1 MNTALLTGSSLAMS
15 AISMAFQVWLAGR
28 IGSAGIGLYQLVL
41 SVAFLC
47 TTFAVSGI
55 RFAATRLVSEE
66 LGHER
71 SWSVAAAMRRCFAY
85 SLFFGLSAMAVL
97 FSFAEPIGFLWI
109 GDARTVKSLKLIA
122 FSMPFLSLSSVMSG
136 YFTACGRVWKPT
148 VVHLGE
154 QLITIGFVAYFL
166 SHSPAGDI
174 EKNCAAVMLGNVCG
188 DVISFVCMLLFYLTD
203 RHSVRDY
210 SAQKLKLTSRMLKV
224 ALPLAVS
231 AYARSALSTLE
242 HLLVPRGLKAA
253 GFSADRALSGYGVIQ
268 GMVLPIVSFPACI
281 LMALAELI
289 IPELTEAQVRGNDGD
304 ISKTVS
310 SLIKKGL
317 GYSSA
322 VALVLFVFADKL
334 GVRIYSS
341 PEAGDYLRLLA
352 PLIPIMYT
360 DMVADGCLKGLGQQL
375 WCMGIN
381 LLDALLGVLLVWQ
394 VLPVFA
400 LKGYICIIYFNECLN
415 FALSIMRLRKVTK
428 IRLFSFLFYPEASCR
443 PCAAAARYAY
453 KATWLAA

>member
-1 MNTALLTGSSLAMS
+1 MVNRKRLIMNTALLTGSSLAMS

-166 SHSPAGDI
+166 AHSPVGDI

-188 DVISFVCMLLFYLTD
+188 DMISFVCMLLFYLTD
-203 RHSVRDY
+203 HHSVRDY

-310 SLIKKGL
+310 LLIKKGL

-428 IRLFSFLFYPEASCR
+428 IRLFS
-443 PCAAAARYAY
+443 
-453 KATWLAA
+453 

>member
-1 MNTALLTGSSLAMS
+1 MVNRKRLIMNTALLTGSSLAMS

-166 SHSPAGDI
+166 AHSPAGDI

-289 IPELTEAQVRGNDGD
+289 IPELTEAQVRGNDSD

-310 SLIKKGL
+310 LLIKKGL

-428 IRLFSFLFYPEASCR
+428 IRLFS
-443 PCAAAARYAY
+443 
-453 KATWLAA
+453 

>member
-1 MNTALLTGSSLAMS
+1 MVNRKRLIMNTALLTGSSLAMS

-85 SLFFGLSAMAVL
+85 SLFFGLSSLVVL
-97 FSFAEPIGFLWI
+97 WTFAEPIGFLWI

-148 VVHLGE
+148 AVHLGE
-154 QLITIGFVAYFL
+154 QLITIGFVAFFL
-166 SHSPAGDI
+166 THSPAGDI

-203 RHSVRDY
+203 RHSVRDC

-268 GMVLPIVSFPACI
+268 GMVLPILSFPACI

-289 IPELTEAQVRGNDGD
+289 IPELTEAQVRGNNKD

-322 VALVLFVFADKL
+322 VALVLFIFADKL

-360 DMVADGCLKGLGQQL
+360 DMVADGCLKGLGQKL
-375 WCMGIN
+375 WCIGIN

-415 FALSIMRLRKVTK
+415 FALSIMRLGKVTK
-428 IRLFSFLFYPEASCR
+428 IRLFS
-443 PCAAAARYAY
+443 
-453 KATWLAA
+453 

>member
-1 MNTALLTGSSLAMS
+1 MVNRKRLIMNTALLTGSSLAMS

-166 SHSPAGDI
+166 THSPAGDI

-310 SLIKKGL
+310 LLIKKGL

-415 FALSIMRLRKVTK
+415 FALSIMRLRKVTR
-428 IRLFSFLFYPEASCR
+428 IRLFS
-443 PCAAAARYAY
+443 
-453 KATWLAA
+453 

>member
-1 MNTALLTGSSLAMS
+1 MVNRKRLIMNTALLTGSSLAMS
-15 AISMAFQVWLAGR
+15 AISMAFQVWLAAR

-71 SWSVAAAMRRCFAY
+71 SWSVAAAMRSCFAY
-85 SLFFGLSAMAVL
+85 SLFFGLSALTVL
-97 FSFAEPIGFLWI
+97 WSFAEPIGFLWI
-109 GDARTVKSLKLIA
+109 GDARTVRSLKLIA
-122 FSMPFLSLSSVMSG
+122 FSMPFMSLSSVMSG

-154 QLITIGFVAYFL
+154 QLITIGFVAFFL
-166 SHSPAGDI
+166 THSPAGDI

-188 DVISFVCMLLFYLTD
+188 DVISFVYMLLFYLTD

-268 GMVLPIVSFPACI
+268 GMVLPILSFPACI

-289 IPELTEAQVRGNDGD
+289 IPELTEAQVRGNEGD

-322 VALVLFVFADKL
+322 VALVLFIFADKL

-400 LKGYICIIYFNECLN
+400 LNGYIGIIYFNECLN
-415 FALSIMRLRKVTK
+415 FALSIKRLGKVTK
-428 IRLFSFLFYPEASCR
+428 IRLFS
-443 PCAAAARYAY
+443 
-453 KATWLAA
+453 

>member
-97 FSFAEPIGFLWI
+97 FSFAEPVGFLWI

-166 SHSPAGDI
+166 AHSPAGDI

-268 GMVLPIVSFPACI
+268 GMVLPILSFPACI

-310 SLIKKGL
+310 LLIKKGL

-428 IRLFSFLFYPEASCR
+428 IRLLS
-443 PCAAAARYAY
+443 
-453 KATWLAA
+453 

>member
-1 MNTALLTGSSLAMS
+1 MVNRKRLIMNTALLTGSSLAMS
-15 AISMAFQVWLAGR
+15 AISMAFQVWLAAR

-85 SLFFGLSAMAVL
+85 SLFFGLSALTVL
-97 FSFAEPIGFLWI
+97 WSFAEPIGFLWI
-109 GDARTVKSLKLIA
+109 GDARTVRSLKLIA
-122 FSMPFLSLSSVMSG
+122 FSMPFMSLSSVMSG

-154 QLITIGFVAYFL
+154 QLITIGFVAFFL
-166 SHSPAGDI
+166 THSPAGDI

-188 DVISFVCMLLFYLTD
+188 DAISFVCMLLFYLTD

-268 GMVLPIVSFPACI
+268 GMVLPILSFPACI

-289 IPELTEAQVRGNDGD
+289 IPELTEAQVRGNSDD

-322 VALVLFVFADKL
+322 VALALFIFADKL

-400 LKGYICIIYFNECLN
+400 LKGYICIIYFNECVN
-415 FALSIMRLRKVTK
+415 FALSIKRLGKVTK
-428 IRLFSFLFYPEASCR
+428 IRLFS
-443 PCAAAARYAY
+443 
-453 KATWLAA
+453 

>member
-1 MNTALLTGSSLAMS
+1 MVNRKRLIMNTALLTGSSLAMS

-85 SLFFGLSAMAVL
+85 SLFFGLSAMTVL

-166 SHSPAGDI
+166 AHSPAGDI

-310 SLIKKGL
+310 LLIKKGL

-428 IRLFSFLFYPEASCR
+428 IRLFS
-443 PCAAAARYAY
+443 
-453 KATWLAA
+453 

>member
-1 MNTALLTGSSLAMS
+1 MVNRKRLIMNTALLTGSSLAMS

-97 FSFAEPIGFLWI
+97 FSFAEPVGFLWI

-166 SHSPAGDI
+166 AHSPAGDI

-268 GMVLPIVSFPACI
+268 GMVLPILSFPACI

-428 IRLFSFLFYPEASCR
+428 IRLFS
-443 PCAAAARYAY
+443 
-453 KATWLAA
+453 

>member
-1 MNTALLTGSSLAMS
+1 MVNRKRLIMNTALLTGSSLAMS

-97 FSFAEPIGFLWI
+97 FSFAEPVGFLWI

-166 SHSPAGDI
+166 AHSPAGDI

-268 GMVLPIVSFPACI
+268 GMVLPMLSFPACI

-415 FALSIMRLRKVTK
+415 FALSIMRLRKVTN
-428 IRLFSFLFYPEASCR
+428 IRLFS
-443 PCAAAARYAY
+443 
-453 KATWLAA
+453 

>member
-166 SHSPAGDI
+166 AHSPAGDI

-310 SLIKKGL
+310 LLIKKGL

-394 VLPVFA
+394 VVPVFA

-428 IRLFSFLFYPEASCR
+428 IRLFS
-443 PCAAAARYAY
+443 
-453 KATWLAA
+453 

>member
-1 MNTALLTGSSLAMS
+1 MVNRKRLIMNTALLTGSSLAMS

-97 FSFAEPIGFLWI
+97 FSFAEPVGFLWI

-166 SHSPAGDI
+166 AHSPAGDI

-289 IPELTEAQVRGNDGD
+289 IPELTEAQVRGSDGD

-428 IRLFSFLFYPEASCR
+428 IRLFS
-443 PCAAAARYAY
+443 
-453 KATWLAA
+453 

>member
-1 MNTALLTGSSLAMS
+1 
-15 AISMAFQVWLAGR
+15 
-28 IGSAGIGLYQLVL
+28 
-41 SVAFLC
+41 
-47 TTFAVSGI
+47 
-55 RFAATRLVSEE
+55 
-66 LGHER
+66 
-71 SWSVAAAMRRCFAY
+71 
-85 SLFFGLSAMAVL
+85 LFFGLSSLVVL
-97 FSFAEPIGFLWI
+97 WTFAEPIGFLWI

-148 VVHLGE
+148 AVHLGE
-154 QLITIGFVAYFL
+154 QLITIGFVAFFL
-166 SHSPAGDI
+166 THSPAGDI

-203 RHSVRDY
+203 RHSVRDC
-210 SAQKLKLTSRMLKV
+210 SAQKLQLTSRMLKV

-268 GMVLPIVSFPACI
+268 GMVLPILSFPACI

-289 IPELTEAQVRGNDGD
+289 IPELTEAQVRGNNKD

-322 VALVLFVFADKL
+322 VALVLFIFADKL

-415 FALSIMRLRKVTK
+415 FALSIMRLGKVTK
-428 IRLFSFLFYPEASCR
+428 IRLFS
-443 PCAAAARYAY
+443 
-453 KATWLAA
+453 

>member
-1 MNTALLTGSSLAMS
+1 MVNRKRLIMNTALLTGSSLAMS

-166 SHSPAGDI
+166 AHSPAGDI

-310 SLIKKGL
+310 LLIKKGL

-428 IRLFSFLFYPEASCR
+428 IRPFS
-443 PCAAAARYAY
+443 
-453 KATWLAA
+453 

>member
-1 MNTALLTGSSLAMS
+1 MVNRKRLIMNTALLTGSSLAMS
-15 AISMAFQVWLAGR
+15 AISMAFQVWLAAR

-85 SLFFGLSAMAVL
+85 SLFFGLSALTVL
-97 FSFAEPIGFLWI
+97 WSFAEPIGFLWI
-109 GDARTVKSLKLIA
+109 GDARTVRSLKLIA

-154 QLITIGFVAYFL
+154 QLITIGFVAFFL
-166 SHSPAGDI
+166 THSPAGDI

-188 DVISFVCMLLFYLTD
+188 DAISFVCMLLFYLTD

-268 GMVLPIVSFPACI
+268 GMVLPILSFPACI

-289 IPELTEAQVRGNDGD
+289 IPELTEAQVRGNEGD

-322 VALVLFVFADKL
+322 VALVLFIFADKL

-400 LKGYICIIYFNECLN
+400 LKGYICIIYFNECVN
-415 FALSIMRLRKVTK
+415 FALSIKRLGKVTK
-428 IRLFSFLFYPEASCR
+428 IRLFS
-443 PCAAAARYAY
+443 
-453 KATWLAA
+453 

>member
-1 MNTALLTGSSLAMS
+1 MVNRKRLIMNTALLTGSSLAMS

-166 SHSPAGDI
+166 THSPAGDI

-394 VLPVFA
+394 VVPVFA

-428 IRLFSFLFYPEASCR
+428 IRLFS
-443 PCAAAARYAY
+443 
-453 KATWLAA
+453 

>member
-166 SHSPAGDI
+166 AHSPAGDI

-428 IRLFSFLFYPEASCR
+428 IRLFS
-443 PCAAAARYAY
+443 
-453 KATWLAA
+453 

>member
-1 MNTALLTGSSLAMS
+1 MVNRKRLIMNTALLTGSSLAMS

-166 SHSPAGDI
+166 AHSPAGDI

-268 GMVLPIVSFPACI
+268 GMVLPILSFPACI

-428 IRLFSFLFYPEASCR
+428 IRLFS
-443 PCAAAARYAY
+443 
-453 KATWLAA
+453 

>member
-1 MNTALLTGSSLAMS
+1 MVNRKRLIMNTALLTGSSLAMS

-166 SHSPAGDI
+166 AHSPAGDI

-310 SLIKKGL
+310 LLIKKGL

-394 VLPVFA
+394 VLPAFA

-428 IRLFSFLFYPEASCR
+428 IRLFS
-443 PCAAAARYAY
+443 
-453 KATWLAA
+453 

>member
-1 MNTALLTGSSLAMS
+1 MVNRKRLIMNTALLTGSSLAMS
-15 AISMAFQVWLAGR
+15 AISMAFQVWLAAR

-85 SLFFGLSAMAVL
+85 SLFFGLSALTVL
-97 FSFAEPIGFLWI
+97 WSFAEPIGFLWI
-109 GDARTVKSLKLIA
+109 GDARTVRSLKLIA
-122 FSMPFLSLSSVMSG
+122 FSMPFMSLSSVMSG

-154 QLITIGFVAYFL
+154 QLITIGFVAFFL
-166 SHSPAGDI
+166 THSPAGDI

-188 DVISFVCMLLFYLTD
+188 DAISFVCMLLFYLTD

-268 GMVLPIVSFPACI
+268 GMVLPILSFPACI

-289 IPELTEAQVRGNDGD
+289 IPELTEAQVRGNSDD

-322 VALVLFVFADKL
+322 VALVLFIFADKL

-341 PEAGDYLRLLA
+341 PEAGDYLRLLV

-400 LKGYICIIYFNECLN
+400 LKGYICIIYFNECVN
-415 FALSIMRLRKVTK
+415 FALSIMRLGKVTK
-428 IRLFSFLFYPEASCR
+428 IRLFS
-443 PCAAAARYAY
+443 
-453 KATWLAA
+453 

>member
-1 MNTALLTGSSLAMS
+1 MVNRKRLIMNTALLTGSSLAMS

-97 FSFAEPIGFLWI
+97 FSFAEPVGFLWI

-166 SHSPAGDI
+166 AHSPAGDI

-268 GMVLPIVSFPACI
+268 GMVMPIVSFPACI

-415 FALSIMRLRKVTK
+415 FALSIMRLRKVTN
-428 IRLFSFLFYPEASCR
+428 IRLFS
-443 PCAAAARYAY
+443 
-453 KATWLAA
+453 

>member
-1 MNTALLTGSSLAMS
+1 MVNRKRLIMNTALLTGSSLAMS
-15 AISMAFQVWLAGR
+15 AISMAFQVWLAAR

-85 SLFFGLSAMAVL
+85 SLFFGLSALTVL
-97 FSFAEPIGFLWI
+97 WSFAEPIGFLWI
-109 GDARTVKSLKLIA
+109 GDARTVRSLKLIA
-122 FSMPFLSLSSVMSG
+122 FSMPFMSLSSVMSG

-154 QLITIGFVAYFL
+154 QLITIGFVAFFL
-166 SHSPAGDI
+166 THSPVGDI

-188 DVISFVCMLLFYLTD
+188 DAISFVCMLLFYLTD

-268 GMVLPIVSFPACI
+268 GMVLPILSFPACI

-289 IPELTEAQVRGNDGD
+289 IPELTEAQVRGNEGD

-322 VALVLFVFADKL
+322 VALVLFIFADKL

-400 LKGYICIIYFNECLN
+400 LKGYICIIYFNECVN
-415 FALSIMRLRKVTK
+415 FALSIKRLGKVTK
-428 IRLFSFLFYPEASCR
+428 IRLFS
-443 PCAAAARYAY
+443 
-453 KATWLAA
+453 

>member
-1 MNTALLTGSSLAMS
+1 MVNRKRLIMNTALLTGSSLAMS

-166 SHSPAGDI
+166 THSPAGDI

-188 DVISFVCMLLFYLTD
+188 DMISFVCMLLFYLTD

-310 SLIKKGL
+310 LLIKKGL

-428 IRLFSFLFYPEASCR
+428 IRLFS
-443 PCAAAARYAY
+443 
-453 KATWLAA
+453 

>member
-1 MNTALLTGSSLAMS
+1 MVNRKRLIMNTALLTGSSLAMS
-15 AISMAFQVWLAGR
+15 AISMAFHVWLAAR

-85 SLFFGLSAMAVL
+85 SLFFGLSALTVL
-97 FSFAEPIGFLWI
+97 WSFAEPIGFLWI
-109 GDARTVKSLKLIA
+109 GDARTVRSLKLIA
-122 FSMPFLSLSSVMSG
+122 FSMPFMSLSSVMSG

-154 QLITIGFVAYFL
+154 QLITIGFVAFFL
-166 SHSPAGDI
+166 THSPAGDI

-188 DVISFVCMLLFYLTD
+188 DAISFVCMLLFYLTD

-268 GMVLPIVSFPACI
+268 GMVLPILSFPACI

-289 IPELTEAQVRGNDGD
+289 IPELTEAQVRGNEGD

-322 VALVLFVFADKL
+322 VALVLFIFADKL

-415 FALSIMRLRKVTK
+415 FALSIKRLGKVTK
-428 IRLFSFLFYPEASCR
+428 IRLFS
-443 PCAAAARYAY
+443 
-453 KATWLAA
+453 

>member
-1 MNTALLTGSSLAMS
+1 MVNRKRLIMNTALLTGSSLAMS
-15 AISMAFQVWLAGR
+15 AISMAFQVWLAAR

-85 SLFFGLSAMAVL
+85 SLFFGLSALTVL
-97 FSFAEPIGFLWI
+97 WSVAEPIGFLWI
-109 GDARTVKSLKLIA
+109 GDARTVRSLKLIA
-122 FSMPFLSLSSVMSG
+122 FSMPFMSLSSVMSG

-154 QLITIGFVAYFL
+154 QLITIGFVAFFL
-166 SHSPAGDI
+166 THSPAGDI

-188 DVISFVCMLLFYLTD
+188 DAISFVCMLLFYLTD

-268 GMVLPIVSFPACI
+268 GMVLPILSFPACI

-289 IPELTEAQVRGNDGD
+289 IPELTEAQVRGNEGD

-322 VALVLFVFADKL
+322 VALVLFIFADKL

-400 LKGYICIIYFNECLN
+400 LKGYICIIYFNECVN
-415 FALSIMRLRKVTK
+415 FALSIMRLGKVTK
-428 IRLFSFLFYPEASCR
+428 IRLFS
-443 PCAAAARYAY
+443 
-453 KATWLAA
+453 

>member
-1 MNTALLTGSSLAMS
+1 MVNRKRLIMNTALLTGSSLAMS
-15 AISMAFQVWLAGR
+15 AISMAFQVWLAAR

-85 SLFFGLSAMAVL
+85 SLFFGLSALTVL
-97 FSFAEPIGFLWI
+97 WSFAEPIGFLWI
-109 GDARTVKSLKLIA
+109 GDARTVRSLKLIA

-154 QLITIGFVAYFL
+154 QLITIGFVAFFL
-166 SHSPAGDI
+166 THSPAGDI

-188 DVISFVCMLLFYLTD
+188 DAISFVCMLLFYLTD

-268 GMVLPIVSFPACI
+268 GMVLPILSFPACI

-289 IPELTEAQVRGNDGD
+289 IPELTEAQVRGNEGD

-322 VALVLFVFADKL
+322 VALVLFIFADKL

-415 FALSIMRLRKVTK
+415 FALSIMRLGKVTK
-428 IRLFSFLFYPEASCR
+428 IRLFS
-443 PCAAAARYAY
+443 
-453 KATWLAA
+453 

>member
-1 MNTALLTGSSLAMS
+1 MANRKRVIMNTALLTGSSLAMS

-28 IGSAGIGLYQLVL
+28 IGSAGIGLYQVVL

-85 SLFFGLSAMAVL
+85 SLFFGLSAMSVL

-166 SHSPAGDI
+166 AHSPAGDI

-268 GMVLPIVSFPACI
+268 GMVLPILSFPACI

-310 SLIKKGL
+310 LLIKKGL

-322 VALVLFVFADKL
+322 VALVRFVFADKL

-415 FALSIMRLRKVTK
+415 FALSIMRLRKVTN
-428 IRLFSFLFYPEASCR
+428 IRLFS
-443 PCAAAARYAY
+443 
-453 KATWLAA
+453 

>member
-97 FSFAEPIGFLWI
+97 FSFAEPVGFLWI

-166 SHSPAGDI
+166 AHSPAGDI

-415 FALSIMRLRKVTK
+415 FALSIMRLRKVTN
-428 IRLFSFLFYPEASCR
+428 IRLFS
-443 PCAAAARYAY
+443 
-453 KATWLAA
+453 

>member
-1 MNTALLTGSSLAMS
+1 MVNRKRLIMNTALLTGSSLAMS

-166 SHSPAGDI
+166 AHSPAGDI

-394 VLPVFA
+394 VVPVFA

-428 IRLFSFLFYPEASCR
+428 IRLFS
-443 PCAAAARYAY
+443 
-453 KATWLAA
+453 

>member
-1 MNTALLTGSSLAMS
+1 MVNRKRLIMNTALLTGSSLAMS
-15 AISMAFQVWLAGR
+15 AISMAFQVWLAAR

-85 SLFFGLSAMAVL
+85 SLFFGLCAMAVL

-109 GDARTVKSLKLIA
+109 GDARTVRSLKLIA
-122 FSMPFLSLSSVMSG
+122 FSMPFMSLSSVMSG

-154 QLITIGFVAYFL
+154 QLITIGFVAFFL
-166 SHSPAGDI
+166 THSPAGDI

-188 DVISFVCMLLFYLTD
+188 DAISFVCMLLFYLTD

-253 GFSADRALSGYGVIQ
+253 GFSANRALSGYGVIQ
-268 GMVLPIVSFPACI
+268 GMVLPILSFPACI

-289 IPELTEAQVRGNDGD
+289 IPELTEAQVRGNEGD

-322 VALVLFVFADKL
+322 VALVLFIFADKL

-415 FALSIMRLRKVTK
+415 FALSIMRLGKVTK
-428 IRLFSFLFYPEASCR
+428 IRLFS
-443 PCAAAARYAY
+443 
-453 KATWLAA
+453 

>member
-97 FSFAEPIGFLWI
+97 FSFAEPVGFLWI

-166 SHSPAGDI
+166 AHSPAGDI

-310 SLIKKGL
+310 LLIKKGL

-428 IRLFSFLFYPEASCR
+428 IRLFS
-443 PCAAAARYAY
+443 
-453 KATWLAA
+453 